1 LILLSQQYGI
11 AFALLVDM
19 KKSPIR
25 ILFVEDDSE
34 MAATYMDNFSS
45 TEYET
50 CAARNGAEALKILQT
65 SDPFDVI
72 VTDNYMPEMTG
83 MDLLKEVR
91 KQYPELRIILVTA
104 YGNWTDYVEAYK
116 LGVAK
121 FFDKPLKPGELKNA
135 IQELFR

>member
-1 LILLSQQYGI
+1 
-11 AFALLVDM
+11 M

-25 ILFVEDDSE
+25 ILFVEDDPE

-45 TEYET
+45 SEYQT
-50 CAARNGAEALKILQT
+50 CAAHNGAEALKILR
-65 SDPFDVI
+65 SSEPFDVI

-83 MDLLKEVR
+83 MDLLKEVQ
-91 KQYPELRIILVTA
+91 KEYPELRIILVTA

-121 FFDKPLKPGELKNA
+121 FFDKPLKPRELKNA
-135 IQELFR
+135 IQDLFK

>member
-1 LILLSQQYGI
+1 MSG
-11 AFALLVDM
+11 M

-25 ILFVEDDSE
+25 ILFVEDDPE
-34 MAATYMDNFSS
+34 MASTYMDNFSS
-45 TEYET
+45 NEYQT
-50 CAARNGAEALKILQT
+50 CAAQNGAEALKILRS

-83 MDLLKEVR
+83 MDLLKEVQ
-91 KQYPELRIILVTA
+91 KEYPELRIILVTA

-121 FFDKPLKPGELKNA
+121 FFDKPLKPGELKSA
-135 IQELFR
+135 IQDLFK

>member
-1 LILLSQQYGI
+1 
-11 AFALLVDM
+11 M

-25 ILFVEDDSE
+25 ILFVEDDPE

-45 TEYET
+45 DEYET
-50 CAARNGAEALKILQT
+50 YAAKNGVEALKILRS
-65 SDPFDVI
+65 SDPFDVM
-72 VTDNYMPEMTG
+72 VADNYMPEMNG
-83 MDLLKEVR
+83 MDLFKEVQ
-91 KQYPELRIILVTA
+91 KEYPDLRVILVTA

-135 IQELFR
+135 IQDLVRS